1 MNDFTVKF
9 GFSKHAQ
16 QCALLYAESI
26 EHVCLQRVR
35 DDHALLYYL
44 VKASIEASEH
54 EANEHDASEHLASEH
69 EVHATQLRGW
79 LHSESFG
86 RCVVQ
91 CAAQLCR
98 TLGDADASD
107 SARADVMNVISLALT
122 GKGGGSHIHTL
133 SLQAFVRCVGISISV
148 TNGIVTGF

>member
-1 MNDFTVKF
+1 MKF
-9 GFSKHAQ
+9 GFSKRVRQ
-16 QCALLYAESI
+16 FTLLYAEPI

-44 VKASIEASEH
+44 VKASIEASEQ
-54 EANEHDASEHLASEH
+54 EASEH

-98 TLGDADASD
+98 TLGDADTGD

-122 GKGGGSHIHTL
+122 GKGGGSHIRTL
-133 SLQAFVRCVGISISV
+133 CLQALVHCVV
-148 TNGIVTGF
+148 FPYQLATV